1 MLIFFPFIS
10 AVNKEIKHPDVDSI
24 SFHLS
29 SILILDKGILNVV

>member
-10 AVNKEIKHPDVDSI
+10 AVKQEIKHLDVDLI
-24 SFHLS
+24 NHLS